1 MPLAVH
7 HCNSVCLVRLKRGAT
22 ITTHTTSADTGQRKL
37 PLSTKLA
44 FGIGASGEAIY
55 LGLSNAFIVIFY
67 NQVIGLNNALIGIAI
82 MLAMI
87 GDAISDPLVGIVSD
101 RWRSRLGRRHPF
113 LIAAP
118 VPLAL
123 SLYCVFNPPDWLL
136 DLSSDAA
143 IFIWLSV
150 WTIVSRTVLTLFNV
164 PHLALGGE
172 LSKDQ
177 HERSQLFSANTI
189 FGAVSGAGFA
199 FVAWSFFFADEVTRA
214 SDGALVPGHL
224 AAESYGPL
232 ILTACA
238 LIIITIWTCAAG
250 TAKQIPYLSKAE
262 LQSNRLNLI
271 EFLRQIASTFKNR
284 NYVVILVGFFFFM
297 IASGIYDTLNIHINT
312 YFWEL
317 LPNQIRWFGLV
328 GAVSAIT
335 GALLSPIMMRLLD
348 RKPVMLVSLTLTT
361 ICAQLVVTLRLFGFM
376 PENGEPM
383 LLPLLLLNAG
393 GFMFSIGMGSVAI
406 MSMIGDIVDQNELL
420 HGVRQEGLFYSAR
433 AFFAKA
439 SNSIGHF
446 FAGIMLEY
454 YVRLPQQ
461 AIPGEL
467 DPDTITRLGITAGPV
482 MGAAAIFSLLIYSRY
497 NLSRDDHQNI
507 MRELNARATKPQAE

>member
-1 MPLAVH
+1 M
-7 HCNSVCLVRLKRGAT
+7 
-22 ITTHTTSADTGQRKL
+22 
-37 PLSTKLA
+37 A

-55 LGLSNAFIVIFY
+55 LALSNAFIVIFY
-67 NQVIGLNNALIGIAI
+67 NQIIGLNNALIGLAI

-123 SLYCVFNPPDWLL
+123 ALYFTFNPPQWLL
-136 DLSSDAA
+136 DMSSQIAL
-143 IFIWLSV
+143 FIWLSA
-150 WTIVSRTVLTLFNV
+150 WTIISRAILTLFNV

-189 FGAVSGAGFA
+189 FGLASGAGFA
-199 FVAWSFFFADEVTRA
+199 TLAYAFFFPDEVIRA
-214 SDGALVPGHL
+214 SDGAVVPGQL

-238 LIIITIWTCAAG
+238 LVIITIWTCAAG
-250 TAKQIPYLSKAE
+250 TAKEIPYLSKAE
-262 LQSNRLNLI
+262 QQANRLKFV
-271 EFLRQIASTFKNR
+271 EFLREITSTFKNR
-284 NYVVILVGFFFFM
+284 SYLVLLVGYFFFM
-297 IASGIYDTLNIHINT
+297 IASGIYDTLNIHIAT

-317 LPNQIRWFGLV
+317 KPSEIKLFPMVGLFA
-328 GAVSAIT
+328 GIA
-335 GALLSPIMMRLLD
+335 GALLSPILMRLFD
-348 RKPVMLVSLTLTT
+348 RKPVMLVSLGITT
-361 ICAQLVVTLRLFGFM
+361 ICAQLVVTLRLFGLM
-376 PENGEPM
+376 PENGDPL
-383 LLPLLLLNAG
+383 LLPLLLLNAA
-393 GFMFSIGMGSVAI
+393 GFTFSIGMGSVAI
-406 MSMIGDIVDQNELL
+406 MSMIGDIVDENELL
-420 HGVRQEGLFYSAR
+420 TGERQEGLFYSAR

-439 SNSIGHF
+439 SNSVGHL
-446 FAGIMLEY
+446 FAGLMLEY

-467 DPDTITRLGITAGPV
+467 DADIIMRLGITAGPI
-482 MGAAAIFSLLIYSRY
+482 MGVAAIFSLLIYNLY
-497 NLSRDDHQNI
+497 NLDRERHQQI
-507 MRELNARATKPQAE
+507 LRELRERAEKR

>member
-1 MPLAVH
+1 M
-7 HCNSVCLVRLKRGAT
+7 
-22 ITTHTTSADTGQRKL
+22 
-37 PLSTKLA
+37 A

-55 LGLSNAFIVIFY
+55 LALSNAFIVIFY
-67 NQVIGLNNALIGIAI
+67 NQIIGLNNALIGLAI

-123 SLYCVFNPPDWLL
+123 ALYFTFNPPQWLL
-136 DLSSDAA
+136 DMSSQIAL
-143 IFIWLSV
+143 FIWLSA
-150 WTIVSRTVLTLFNV
+150 WTIISRAILTLFNV

-189 FGAVSGAGFA
+189 FGLASGAGFVTA
-199 FVAWSFFFADEVTRA
+199 AWAFFFADEVVRA
-214 SDGALVPGHL
+214 SDGAVVPGQL

-238 LIIITIWTCAAG
+238 LVIITIWTCAAG
-250 TAKQIPYLSKAE
+250 TAKEIPYLSKAE
-262 LQSNRLNLI
+262 QQANRLKFV
-271 EFLRQIASTFKNR
+271 EFLREITSTFKNR
-284 NYVVILVGFFFFM
+284 SYLVLLVGYFFFM
-297 IASGIYDTLNIHINT
+297 IASGIYDTLNIHIAT

-317 LPNQIRWFGLV
+317 KPSEIKLFPIVGLFA
-328 GAVSAIT
+328 GIA
-335 GALLSPIMMRLLD
+335 GALLSPKLMRLFD
-348 RKPVMLVSLTLTT
+348 RKPVMLVSLGITT
-361 ICAQLVVTLRLFGFM
+361 ICAQLVVTLRLFGLM
-376 PENGEPM
+376 PDNGDPL
-383 LLPLLLLNAG
+383 LLPLLLLNAA
-393 GFMFSIGMGSVAI
+393 GFTFSIGMGSVAI
-406 MSMIGDIVDQNELL
+406 MSMIGDIVDENELL
-420 HGVRQEGLFYSAR
+420 TGERQEGLFFSAR

-439 SNSIGHF
+439 SNSVGHF
-446 FAGIMLEY
+446 FAGLMLEY

-467 DPDTITRLGITAGPV
+467 DADIIMRLGITAGPI
-482 MGAAAIFSLLIYSRY
+482 MGVAAIFSLLIYNLY
-497 NLSRDDHQNI
+497 NLDRERHQQI
-507 MRELNARATKPQAE
+507 LRELRERAEKR

>member
-1 MPLAVH
+1 M
-7 HCNSVCLVRLKRGAT
+7 
-22 ITTHTTSADTGQRKL
+22 
-37 PLSTKLA
+37 A

-55 LGLSNAFIVIFY
+55 LALSNAFIVIFY
-67 NQVIGLNNALIGIAI
+67 NQIIGLNNALIGLAI

-123 SLYCVFNPPDWLL
+123 ALYFTFNPPQWLL
-136 DLSSDAA
+136 DMSSQIAL
-143 IFIWLSV
+143 FIWLSA
-150 WTIVSRTVLTLFNV
+150 WTIISRAILTLFNV

-189 FGAVSGAGFA
+189 FGLASGAGFA
-199 FVAWSFFFADEVTRA
+199 TLAYAFFFPDDVIRA
-214 SDGALVPGHL
+214 SDGAVVPGQL

-238 LIIITIWTCAAG
+238 LVIITIWTCAAG
-250 TAKQIPYLSKAE
+250 TAKEIPHLSKAE
-262 LQSNRLNLI
+262 QQANRLKFV
-271 EFLRQIASTFKNR
+271 EFLREITSTFKNR
-284 NYVVILVGFFFFM
+284 SYLVLLVGYFFFM
-297 IASGIYDTLNIHINT
+297 IASGIYDTLNIHIAT

-317 LPNQIRWFGLV
+317 KPSEIKLFPMVGLFA
-328 GAVSAIT
+328 GIA
-335 GALLSPIMMRLLD
+335 GALLSPILMRLFD
-348 RKPVMLVSLTLTT
+348 RKPVMLVSLGITT
-361 ICAQLVVTLRLFGFM
+361 ICAQLVVTLRLFGLM
-376 PENGEPM
+376 PENGDPL
-383 LLPLLLLNAG
+383 LLPLLLLNAA
-393 GFMFSIGMGSVAI
+393 GFTFSIGMGSVAI
-406 MSMIGDIVDQNELL
+406 MSMIGDIVDENELL
-420 HGVRQEGLFYSAR
+420 TGERQEGLFFSAR

-439 SNSIGHF
+439 SNSVGHF
-446 FAGIMLEY
+446 FAGLMLEY

-467 DPDTITRLGITAGPV
+467 DADIIMRLGITAGPI
-482 MGAAAIFSLLIYSRY
+482 MGVAAIFSLLIYNLY
-497 NLSRDDHQNI
+497 NLDRERHQQI
-507 MRELNARATKPQAE
+507 LRELRERAEKR

>member
-1 MPLAVH
+1 M
-7 HCNSVCLVRLKRGAT
+7 
-22 ITTHTTSADTGQRKL
+22 
-37 PLSTKLA
+37 A

-55 LGLSNAFIVIFY
+55 LALSNAFIVIFY
-67 NQVIGLNNALIGIAI
+67 NQIIGLNNALIGLAI

-123 SLYCVFNPPDWLL
+123 ALYFTFNPPQWLL
-136 DLSSDAA
+136 DMSSQIAL
-143 IFIWLSV
+143 FIWLSA
-150 WTIVSRTVLTLFNV
+150 WTIISRAILTLFNV

-189 FGAVSGAGFA
+189 FGLASGAGFA
-199 FVAWSFFFADEVTRA
+199 TLAYAFFFPDEVIRA
-214 SDGALVPGHL
+214 SDGAVVPGQL

-238 LIIITIWTCAAG
+238 LVIITIWTCAAG
-250 TAKQIPYLSKAE
+250 TAKEIPYLSKAE
-262 LQSNRLNLI
+262 QQANRLKFV
-271 EFLRQIASTFKNR
+271 EFLREITSTFKNR
-284 NYVVILVGFFFFM
+284 SYLVLLVGYFFFM
-297 IASGIYDTLNIHINT
+297 IASGIYDTLNIHIAT

-317 LPNQIRWFGLV
+317 KPSEIKLFPMVGLFA
-328 GAVSAIT
+328 GIA
-335 GALLSPIMMRLLD
+335 GALLSPILMRLFD
-348 RKPVMLVSLTLTT
+348 RKPVMLVSLGITT
-361 ICAQLVVTLRLFGFM
+361 ICAQLVVTLRLFGLM
-376 PENGEPM
+376 PENGDPL
-383 LLPLLLLNAG
+383 LLPLLLLNAA
-393 GFMFSIGMGSVAI
+393 GFTFSIGMGSVAI
-406 MSMIGDIVDQNELL
+406 MSMIGDIVDENELL
-420 HGVRQEGLFYSAR
+420 TGERQEGLFFSAR

-439 SNSIGHF
+439 SNSVGHF
-446 FAGIMLEY
+446 FAGLMLEY

-467 DPDTITRLGITAGPV
+467 DADIIMRLGITAGPI
-482 MGAAAIFSLLIYSRY
+482 MGVAAIFSLLIYNLY
-497 NLSRDDHQNI
+497 NLDRERHQQI
-507 MRELNARATKPQAE
+507 LRELRERAEKR

>member
-1 MPLAVH
+1 M
-7 HCNSVCLVRLKRGAT
+7 
-22 ITTHTTSADTGQRKL
+22 
-37 PLSTKLA
+37 A

-55 LGLSNAFIVIFY
+55 LALSNAFIVIFY
-67 NQVIGLNNALIGIAI
+67 NQIIGLNNALIGLAI

-123 SLYCVFNPPDWLL
+123 ALYFTFNPPQWLL
-136 DLSSDAA
+136 DMSSQIAL
-143 IFIWLSV
+143 FIWLSA
-150 WTIVSRTVLTLFNV
+150 WTIISRAILTLFNV

-189 FGAVSGAGFA
+189 FGLASGAGFA
-199 FVAWSFFFADEVTRA
+199 TAAWAFFFADEVVRA
-214 SDGALVPGHL
+214 SDGAVVPGQL

-238 LIIITIWTCAAG
+238 LVIITIWTCAAG
-250 TAKQIPYLSKAE
+250 TAKEIPYLSKAE
-262 LQSNRLNLI
+262 QQANRLKFV
-271 EFLRQIASTFKNR
+271 EFLREITSTFKNR
-284 NYVVILVGFFFFM
+284 SYLVLLVGYFFFM
-297 IASGIYDTLNIHINT
+297 IASGIYDTLNIHIAT

-317 LPNQIRWFGLV
+317 KPSEIKLFPIVGLFA
-328 GAVSAIT
+328 GIA
-335 GALLSPIMMRLLD
+335 GALLSPKLMRLFD
-348 RKPVMLVSLTLTT
+348 RKPVMLVSLGITT
-361 ICAQLVVTLRLFGFM
+361 ICAQLVVTLRLFGLM
-376 PENGEPM
+376 PENGDPL
-383 LLPLLLLNAG
+383 LLPLLLLNAA
-393 GFMFSIGMGSVAI
+393 GFTFSIGMGSVAI
-406 MSMIGDIVDQNELL
+406 MSMIGDIVDENELL
-420 HGVRQEGLFYSAR
+420 TGERQEGLFFSAR

-439 SNSIGHF
+439 SNSVGHF
-446 FAGIMLEY
+446 FAGLMLEY

-467 DPDTITRLGITAGPV
+467 DADIIMRLGITAGPI
-482 MGAAAIFSLLIYSRY
+482 MGVAAIFSLLIYNLY
-497 NLSRDDHQNI
+497 NLDRERHQQI
-507 MRELNARATKPQAE
+507 LRELRERAEKR

>member
-1 MPLAVH
+1 M
-7 HCNSVCLVRLKRGAT
+7 
-22 ITTHTTSADTGQRKL
+22 
-37 PLSTKLA
+37 A

-55 LGLSNAFIVIFY
+55 LALSNAFIVIFY
-67 NQVIGLNNALIGIAI
+67 NQIIGLNNALIGLAI

-123 SLYCVFNPPDWLL
+123 ALYFTFNPPQWLL
-136 DLSSDAA
+136 DMSSQIAL
-143 IFIWLSV
+143 FIWLSA
-150 WTIVSRTVLTLFNV
+150 WTIISRAILTLFNV

-189 FGAVSGAGFA
+189 FGLASGAGFA
-199 FVAWSFFFADEVTRA
+199 TLAYAFFFPDEVIRA
-214 SDGALVPGHL
+214 SDGAAVPGQL

-238 LIIITIWTCAAG
+238 LVIITIWTCAAG
-250 TAKQIPYLSKAE
+250 TAKEIPYLSKAE
-262 LQSNRLNLI
+262 QQANRLKFV
-271 EFLRQIASTFKNR
+271 EFLREITSTFKNR
-284 NYVVILVGFFFFM
+284 SYLVLLVGYFFFM
-297 IASGIYDTLNIHINT
+297 IASGIYDTLNIHIAT

-317 LPNQIRWFGLV
+317 KPSEIKLFPIVGLFA
-328 GAVSAIT
+328 GIA
-335 GALLSPIMMRLLD
+335 GALLSPKLMRLFD
-348 RKPVMLVSLTLTT
+348 RKPVMLVSLGITT
-361 ICAQLVVTLRLFGFM
+361 ICAQLVVTLRLFGLM
-376 PENGEPM
+376 PENGDPL
-383 LLPLLLLNAG
+383 LLPLLLLNAA
-393 GFMFSIGMGSVAI
+393 GFTFSIGMGSVAI
-406 MSMIGDIVDQNELL
+406 MSMIGDIVDENELL
-420 HGVRQEGLFYSAR
+420 TGERQEGLFFSAR

-439 SNSIGHF
+439 SNSVGHF
-446 FAGIMLEY
+446 FAGLMLEY

-467 DPDTITRLGITAGPV
+467 DADIIMRLGITAGPI
-482 MGAAAIFSLLIYSRY
+482 MGVAAIFSLLIYNLY
-497 NLSRDDHQNI
+497 NLDRERHQQI
-507 MRELNARATKPQAE
+507 LRELRERAEKR

>member
-1 MPLAVH
+1 M
-7 HCNSVCLVRLKRGAT
+7 
-22 ITTHTTSADTGQRKL
+22 
-37 PLSTKLA
+37 A

-55 LGLSNAFIVIFY
+55 LALSNAFIVIFY
-67 NQVIGLNNALIGIAI
+67 NQIIGLNNALIGLAI

-123 SLYCVFNPPDWLL
+123 ALYFTFNPPQWLL
-136 DLSSDAA
+136 DMSSQIAL
-143 IFIWLSV
+143 FIWLSA
-150 WTIVSRTVLTLFNV
+150 WTIISRAILTLFNV

-189 FGAVSGAGFA
+189 FGLASGAGFA
-199 FVAWSFFFADEVTRA
+199 TLAYAFFFPDEVIRA
-214 SDGALVPGHL
+214 SDGAIVPGQL

-238 LIIITIWTCAAG
+238 LVIITIWTCAAG
-250 TAKQIPYLSKAE
+250 TAKEIPYLSKAE
-262 LQSNRLNLI
+262 QQANRLKFV
-271 EFLRQIASTFKNR
+271 EFLREITSTFKNR
-284 NYVVILVGFFFFM
+284 SYLVLLVGYFFFM
-297 IASGIYDTLNIHINT
+297 IASGIYDTLNIHIAT

-317 LPNQIRWFGLV
+317 KPSEIKLFPMVGLFA
-328 GAVSAIT
+328 GIA
-335 GALLSPIMMRLLD
+335 GALLSPILMRLFD
-348 RKPVMLVSLTLTT
+348 RKPVMLVSLGITT
-361 ICAQLVVTLRLFGFM
+361 ICAQLVVTLRLFGLM
-376 PENGEPM
+376 PDNGDPL
-383 LLPLLLLNAG
+383 LLPLLLLNAA
-393 GFMFSIGMGSVAI
+393 GFTFSIGMGSVAI
-406 MSMIGDIVDQNELL
+406 MSMIGDIVDENELL
-420 HGVRQEGLFYSAR
+420 TGERQEGLFFSAR

-439 SNSIGHF
+439 SNSVGHF
-446 FAGIMLEY
+446 FAGLMLEY

-467 DPDTITRLGITAGPV
+467 DADIIMRLGITAGPI
-482 MGAAAIFSLLIYSRY
+482 MGVAAIFSLLIYNLY
-497 NLSRDDHQNI
+497 NLDRERHQQI
-507 MRELNARATKPQAE
+507 LRELRERAEKR

>member
-1 MPLAVH
+1 M
-7 HCNSVCLVRLKRGAT
+7 
-22 ITTHTTSADTGQRKL
+22 
-37 PLSTKLA
+37 STKLA

-67 NQVIGLNNALIGIAI
+67 NQVIGLNNALIGTAV

-123 SLYCVFNPPDWLL
+123 SLYFVFNPPQWIL
-136 DLSSDAA
+136 DMPGEMA
-143 IFIWLSV
+143 IFAWLAT

-199 FVAWSFFFADEVTRA
+199 FVAWSFFFADEVVRA
-214 SDGALVPGHL
+214 SDGAVVPGHL

-238 LIIITIWTCAAG
+238 LVVITIWTCAAG
-250 TAKQIPYLSKAE
+250 TAKEIPYLSKAE
-262 LQSNRLNLI
+262 LQENRLTLMA
-271 EFLRQIASTFKNR
+271 FLRQIVGTFKNR
-284 NYVVILVGFFFFM
+284 NYLVILVGYFFFM

-317 LPNQIRWFGLV
+317 KPNQIRWFGLV
-328 GAVSAIT
+328 GAIAAIT
-335 GALLSPIMMRLLD
+335 GALLSPLFMRLFD
-348 RKPVMLVSLTLTT
+348 RKPVMLISLTITT
-361 ICAQLVVTLRLFGFM
+361 ICAQLVVTLRLFGLM
-376 PENGEPM
+376 PENGDPL
-383 LLPLLLLNAG
+383 LLPLLLMNAA
-393 GFMFSIGMGSVAI
+393 GFLFSIGMGSVAI
-406 MSMIGDIVDQNELL
+406 MSMIGDIVDENELIC
-420 HGVRQEGLFYSAR
+420 GERQEGLFYSAR

-439 SNSIGHF
+439 SNSVGHF

-454 YVRLPQQ
+454 YVRLPFQ

-467 DPDTITRLGITAGPV
+467 SADTLTRLGISAGPL
-482 MGAAAIFSLLIYSRY
+482 MGVAAIFSLLIYSRY
-497 NLSRDDHQNI
+497 NLSRDRHQEI
-507 MRELNARATKPQAE
+507 MRKLRERAAAG